1 MMHPVDRDRFLEEG
15 YMVVREAVPRTKLMQ
30 VRQAYET
37 LVNQQREHW
46 RSMRKGG
53 DPPGGE
59 WETSPQPRLMLQRPP
74 LVSRINEE
82 TAPAVEVWLEPN
94 IQGIS
99 SQLLGVTDAAVT
111 EMMMM
116 CNPVRDR
123 GPAKWHRDHHP
134 IDTAPLQGYIDD
146 ILEGGPR
153 YVQWNIP
160 LYDDNVLWVV
170 PGSHVRYNTEE
181 ENELMLA
188 DPCQPLP
195 NGVQTHLEAGD
206 GVVYILPILH
216 WGSNYSPRLRR
227 TIHGGFCTHT
237 AIDDPSFLK
246 HLSTGTAA
254 AFERWNDRS
263 NEMKGHTE
271 DALRAVI
278 RLRRR
283 GLQRGAEPA
292 SSGQRRK
299 GRAALHRLP
308 VQGRIGDPAREA
320 SPLSRRSGRPR
331 PATSGPETPDHA
343 ELGLRFRR
351 PVHGERGG
359 DAVEPIRT
367 AGQTAPVGSGAF
379 RSRVPIRT
387 DDVPLQ
393 RDAWRLFH
401 FGFYRG
407 MGFVTG
413 GGDGLLALPG
423 IAKGK
428 LSRLKIVL
436 RVILSQVTMRQPER
450 GH

>member
-15 YMVVREAVPRTKLMQ
+15 YMVVKEAVPRTKLME

-46 RSMRKGG
+46 RAMRKGG

-153 YVQWNIP
+153 YVQWNVP
-160 LYDDNVLWVV
+160 LYDDNVLWVI

-181 ENELMLA
+181 EIQLLLA

-263 NEMKGHTE
+263 NEMQYHTE
-271 DALRAVI
+271 
-278 RLRRR
+278 
-283 GLQRGAEPA
+283 
-292 SSGQRRK
+292 
-299 GRAALHRLP
+299 
-308 VQGRIGDPAREA
+308 
-320 SPLSRRSGRPR
+320 
-331 PATSGPETPDHA
+331 
-343 ELGLRFRR
+343 
-351 PVHGERGG
+351 
-359 DAVEPIRT
+359 
-367 AGQTAPVGSGAF
+367 
-379 RSRVPIRT
+379 
-387 DDVPLQ
+387 
-393 RDAWRLFH
+393 
-401 FGFYRG
+401 
-407 MGFVTG
+407 
-413 GGDGLLALPG
+413 
-423 IAKGK
+423 
-428 LSRLKIVL
+428 
-436 RVILSQVTMRQPER
+436 
-450 GH
+450 

>member
-15 YMVVREAVPRTKLMQ
+15 YMVVKEAVPRTKLME

-46 RSMRKGG
+46 RAMRKGG

-160 LYDDNVLWVV
+160 LYDDSVLWVV

-181 ENELMLA
+181 ENELLLA

-237 AIDDPSFLK
+237 AIDDFSFLD
-246 HLSTGTAA
+246 HLSSGTAS
-254 AFERWNDRS
+254 AFQRWNGRS
-263 NEMKGHTE
+263 QEMKGHTE

-278 RLRRR
+278 RRDGAAYREALNRLHPDR
-283 GLQRGAEPA
+283 GE
-292 SSGQRRK
+292 K
-299 GRAALHRLP
+299 GELLSTVFLCKAALAIRLAKLP
-308 VQGRIGDPAREA
+308 PYPDVPED
-320 SPLSRRSGRPR
+320 LSRRLRGGKHPITLNWGSDFAGRFTANEAETLWRRFEPLDKLLQSGAEHFVPGFQSG
-331 PATSGPETPDHA
+331 PMTYHFNEMPVDYATSD
-343 ELGLRFRR
+343 F
-351 PVHGERGG
+351 
-359 DAVEPIRT
+359 I
-367 AGQTAPVGSGAF
+367 AGWAS
-379 RSRVPIRT
+379 
-387 DDVPLQ
+387 
-393 RDAWRLFH
+393 
-401 FGFYRG
+401 
-407 MGFVTG
+407 
-413 GGDGLLALPG
+413 
-423 IAKGK
+423 
-428 LSRLKIVL
+428 
-436 RVILSQVTMRQPER
+436 
-450 GH
+450 

>member
-1 MMHPVDRDRFLEEG
+1 ME
-15 YMVVREAVPRTKLMQ
+15 

-46 RSMRKGG
+46 RAMRKGG

-246 HLSTGTAA
+246 HLSSGTAS
-254 AFERWNDRS
+254 AFQRWNGRS
-263 NEMKGHTE
+263 QEMKGHTE

-278 RLRRR
+278 RRDGAAYREALNRLHPDR
-283 GLQRGAEPA
+283 GE
-292 SSGQRRK
+292 K
-299 GRAALHRLP
+299 GEATLHRLP
-308 VQGRIGDPAREA
+308 VQGRVGDPAREA
-320 SPLSRRSGRPR
+320 SPLSRRSGRPF
-331 PATSGPETPDHA
+331 PATSGRETPDHA
-343 ELGLRFRR
+343 QLGLRFRR
-351 PVHGERGG
+351 HGSRRTRRRRCGDDSNRWTNCSSRERSISC
-359 DAVEPIRT
+359 P
-367 AGQTAPVGSGAF
+367 GSNPD
-379 RSRVPIRT
+379 R
-387 DDVPLQ
+387 
-393 RDAWRLFH
+393 
-401 FGFYRG
+401 
-407 MGFVTG
+407 
-413 GGDGLLALPG
+413 
-423 IAKGK
+423 
-428 LSRLKIVL
+428 
-436 RVILSQVTMRQPER
+436 
-450 GH
+450 

>member
-1 MMHPVDRDRFLEEG
+1 MQPVDCDQFLEDG
-15 YMVVREAVPRTKLMQ
+15 YLVVKEAIPRKKLQ
-30 VRQAYET
+30 AVRRAYET
-37 LVNQQREHW
+37 LVDLQRENW
-46 RSMRKGG
+46 KAMRKGG

-74 LVSRINEE
+74 LVYGINEE

-195 NGVQTHLEAGD
+195 NGVQTYLEAGD

-254 AFERWNDRS
+254 AFERWNDRGD
-263 NEMKGHTE
+263 EMQYHTE
-271 DALRAVI
+271 CALRAVI
-278 RLRRR
+278 ESNGAAYREALNRLHPDR
-283 GLQRGAEPA
+283 GE
-292 SSGQRRK
+292 K
-299 GRAALHRLP
+299 GELLSTVFLCKAALAIRLAKLP
-308 VQGRIGDPAREA
+308 PYPDVPED
-320 SPLSRRSGRPR
+320 LSRRLRGGKHPITLNWGSDFAARFTANEAETLWRRFEPLDKLLQTEAEHFVPGFQSGPMTYHFNEM
-331 PATSGPETPDHA
+331 PGDYATSD
-343 ELGLRFRR
+343 F
-351 PVHGERGG
+351 
-359 DAVEPIRT
+359 I
-367 AGQTAPVGSGAF
+367 AGWTS
-379 RSRVPIRT
+379 
-387 DDVPLQ
+387 
-393 RDAWRLFH
+393 
-401 FGFYRG
+401 
-407 MGFVTG
+407 
-413 GGDGLLALPG
+413 
-423 IAKGK
+423 
-428 LSRLKIVL
+428 
-436 RVILSQVTMRQPER
+436 
-450 GH
+450 